1 MQDRYAGDIGD
12 YGKFGLLKA
21 LQAEGFRLGI
31 NWYKATP
38 PTKKEKE
45 NEDGKHRI
53 AERYDAC
60 DPVLAETLRAIS
72 TSPQRSI
79 EALQQAALLDAA
91 RTVYFREE
99 VTVAGRAQWHEDAL
113 QALADCDL
121 VFLDPDNGLLVKS
134 VGRRSAKSVKYVF
147 DEELNDYLARG
158 QSVVLYNHR
167 ARKPA
172 VQYFQEL
179 ADRCAALPAA
189 QGKPICALTFPKG
202 TIRDYLLIAATPDHA
217 HRIHQALNHMTQGAW
232 ANLGL
237 CHKEAVVLMAGGRVN
252 NGRFRL
258 KQQGF

>member
-38 PTKKEKE
+38 PTEREKE

-60 DPVLAETLRAIS
+60 DPALAETLRAIS
-72 TSPQRSI
+72 TSPERSVK
-79 EALQQAALLDAA
+79 ALEQAALLDAA
-91 RTVYFREE
+91 RTVYYDKMVE
-99 VTVAGRAQWHEDAL
+99 VAGRAQWHEDAL

-172 VQYFQEL
+172 TQYFQEL

-202 TIRDYLLIAATPDHA
+202 TIRDYLLIAATHDHT
-217 HRIHQALNHMTQGAW
+217 HRIHQALAHMTQSAW
-232 ANLGL
+232 AHLGL
-237 CHKEAVVLMAGGRVN
+237 CRKEAVVLVEGGE
-252 NGRFRL
+252 
-258 KQQGF
+258 

>member
-1 MQDRYAGDIGD
+1 M
-12 YGKFGLLKA
+12 
-21 LQAEGFRLGI
+21 
-31 NWYKATP
+31 
-38 PTKKEKE
+38 
-45 NEDGKHRI
+45 
-53 AERYDAC
+53 
-60 DPVLAETLRAIS
+60 RAIS

-79 EALQQAALLDAA
+79 EVLEQAALLDAA
-91 RTVYFREE
+91 RTVYYKEE
-99 VTVAGRAQWHEDAL
+99 VTVDRRAQWHADAL

-172 VQYFQEL
+172 AQYFRAL

-189 QGKPICALTFPKG
+189 QGKPN
-202 TIRDYLLIAATPDHA
+202 HA
-217 HRIHQALNHMTQGAW
+217 HRIHQALNRMTQGAW

-237 CHKEAVVLMAGGRVN
+237 CREEAVVLVEGG
-252 NGRFRL
+252 G
-258 KQQGF
+258 KI

>member
-38 PTKKEKE
+38 PTKKEEE

-60 DPVLAETLRAIS
+60 DPALAETLRAIS
-72 TSPQRSI
+72 TSPERSI
-79 EALQQAALLDAA
+79 KALEQAALLDAT
-91 RTVYFREE
+91 RTVYYDKMVKIE
-99 VTVAGRAQWHEDAL
+99 GRAQWHEDAL

-134 VGRRSAKSVKYVF
+134 VSRRSAKSVKYVF

-172 VQYFQEL
+172 AQYFQEL
-179 ADRCAALPAA
+179 ADRCAALSAA
-189 QGKPICALTFPKG
+189 QGKSICALTFPKG
-202 TIRDYLLIAATPDHA
+202 TIRDYLLIAANPDHA
-217 HRIHQALNHMTQGAW
+217 HRIHQALAHMTQGAW
-232 ANLGL
+232 ARSGL
-237 CHKEAVVLMAGGRVN
+237 CREEAVALAEGGE
-252 NGRFRL
+252 
-258 KQQGF
+258 

>member
-38 PTKKEKE
+38 PTKKEEE

-79 EALQQAALLDAA
+79 KALEQAALLDAT
-91 RTVYFREE
+91 RTVYYDKMVKIE
-99 VTVAGRAQWHEDAL
+99 GRAQWHEDAL

-134 VGRRSAKSVKYVF
+134 VGRGSAKSVKYVF

-158 QSVVLYNHR
+158 QSVLLYNHR

-172 VQYFQEL
+172 AQYFQEL

-217 HRIHQALNHMTQGAW
+217 HRIRQALAHMTQGAW
-232 ANLGL
+232 AHLGL
-237 CHKEAVVLMAGGRVN
+237 CHEEAVVLMAGGE
-252 NGRFRL
+252 
-258 KQQGF
+258 